1 MVKIIERISAA
12 VQSNPDNRSLQ
23 LAIQNRRARMALSA
37 LLVYSFHRSV
47 LDEVARHRQ
56 RMPVHVIPLLQQVAL
71 GI

>member
-1 MVKIIERISAA
+1 MVKIIERISAT
-12 VQSNPDNRSLQ
+12 VQSNPDNDSLQ
-23 LAIQNRRARMALSA
+23 FAIQTGASESAFA

-47 LDEVARHRQ
+47 LDEVTRHRQ